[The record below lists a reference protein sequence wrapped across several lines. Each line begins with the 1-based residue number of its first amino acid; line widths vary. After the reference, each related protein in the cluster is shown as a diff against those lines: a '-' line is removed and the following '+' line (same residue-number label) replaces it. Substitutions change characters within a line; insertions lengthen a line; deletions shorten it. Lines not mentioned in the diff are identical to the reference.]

1 MDCCRRCQVLRRC
14 KTGERGIRAMIGKY
28 EADPIFKTLH
38 AKLRCSGGAPSAG
51 SRYPVSTVKCSS
63 SSPDE
68 GSDQS

>member
-1 MDCCRRCQVLRRC
+1 
-14 KTGERGIRAMIGKY
+14 MIGKY

-38 AKLRCSGGAPSAG
+38 AKLRCSGGTSSTG

-63 SSPDE
+63 SSPDD